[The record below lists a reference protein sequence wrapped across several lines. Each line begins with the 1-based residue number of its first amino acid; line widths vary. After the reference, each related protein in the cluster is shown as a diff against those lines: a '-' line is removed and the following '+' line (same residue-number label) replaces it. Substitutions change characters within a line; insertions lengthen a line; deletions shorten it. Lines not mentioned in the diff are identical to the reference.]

1 MWFLKYLFFQKNII
15 KIQNKIKKIIFKLK
29 DPTRI
34 DLAPTYQHP

>member
-1 MWFLKYLFFQKNII
+1 MPVKK
-15 KIQNKIKKIIFKLK
+15 QNNFKLK